1 MLEFNATIIIAMISF
16 IIFMVLMNIVLYQP
30 VLAIVQR
37 RKNLI
42 TLNENDIKE
51 NEAETKKLCDERDN
65 KVEVARASSRSI
77 IANMTTQA
85 KKQRSE
91 DLATATK
98 EANEYLE
105 GKVVELNG
113 NVVQA
118 KHEIKNDVVGLAQD
132 ILSKLSGDGVLL
144 AGVSDEE
151 YERVIN
157 NES

>member
-16 IIFMVLMNIVLYQP
+16 IIFMVLMNIVLYKP
-30 VLAIVQR
+30 VLTIVQR

-42 TLNENDIKE
+42 MLNENDIKE
-51 NEAETKKLCDERDN
+51 NEDETKKLCDERDN

-77 IANMTTQA
+77 IANMTAQA

-91 DLATATK
+91 DLAVATK

-105 GKVVELNG
+105 GKVGELNG
-113 NVVQA
+113 NVAQA

-132 ILSKLSGDGVLL
+132 ILTKLSGDGVFL
-144 AGVSDEE
+144 AGVSDED

>member
-1 MLEFNATIIIAMISF
+1 M
-16 IIFMVLMNIVLYQP
+16 
-30 VLAIVQR
+30 
-37 RKNLI
+37 
-42 TLNENDIKE
+42 
-51 NEAETKKLCDERDN
+51 TKQK
-65 KVEVARASSRSI
+65 
-77 IANMTTQA
+77 